1 MKNYEVYNALT
12 RFGNL
17 ANYGFTQYDV
27 NALVKFL
34 QRDMN
39 APCSRNNMA
48 LYGFSADQI
57 ARLDS
62 LVKLV
67 TQRIDVSTDEA
78 LQKHLAK
85 LQGRTTKTNVRN
97 FNQERNITMY
107 GWIHDVP
114 YEPWKLLNGLKGEGL
129 VCEILKM
136 SKDWYEVKCPQVIV
150 VRRGESMTAK
160 DVGTILGA
168 EKETKKMILRLKAD
182 FVEVLPCYYFYQA
195 TSVPTTVDSYLCLLR
210 SGDRY
215 YVTYDK
221 LKENGKLTASRAD
234 TTIGFTYGDD
244 KLSESLYKYAVLSCL
259 MREPGEG
266 PKNALEELKALKYE
280 GTTSEERMQ
289 ELVNLV
295 QGEEWKQSGAL
306 AGVIN
311 IKFIPAGQTSDS
323 FDFGDFGGF
332 GDGF

>member
-1 MKNYEVYNALT
+1 MKNYEVYNALC
-12 RFGNL
+12 RFPNL
-17 ANYGFTQYDV
+17 GTYGFTQNDV
-27 NALVKFL
+27 NALIGFL
-34 QRDMN
+34 RVNMN
-39 APCSRNNMA
+39 APCSTSNMA
-48 LYGFSADQI
+48 LYGFNAEQI
-57 ARLDS
+57 NRLNS

-97 FNQERNITMY
+97 FNQDRNVTMY
-107 GWIHDVP
+107 GKIHDIP
-114 YEPWKLLNGLKGEGL
+114 HEPWKLLNGLKGDGL
-129 VCEILKM
+129 VCEILKQGSGWM
-136 SKDWYEVKCPQVIV
+136 EVKAPQVLV
-150 VRRGESMTAK
+150 VRRGEPMTVK
-160 DVGTILGA
+160 DVGSIIGA
-168 EKETKKMILRLKAD
+168 EKETKKIILRLKAD

-234 TTIGFTYGDD
+234 TTIGFVYGEDR
-244 KLSESLYKYAVLSCL
+244 LSESLYKYAVLSCL

-266 PKNALEELKALKYE
+266 PKAALEELKAYKFE
-280 GTTSEERMQ
+280 GKDAESRMQ

-295 QGEEWKQSGAL
+295 QGDEWKESGAL
-306 AGVIN
+306 SGVIN

-323 FDFGDFGGF
+323 FGF
-332 GDGF
+332 GDDF